1 MKINYTLNSPA
12 VLSCINNTLRGDL
25 MRNIV
30 KHALLAIALIVFVV
44 PNSFAERK
52 FLVVGEEFA
61 PFEFE
66 QGGKVVGID
75 VDIAT
80 HIFKKL
86 GIEVEFKIL
95 PWRRAWSMVEAG
107 EADAV
112 LTTSRKS
119 KREPFV
125 WYPKE
130 DMWVSEFVFF
140 NKVDKKMDAFNGYES
155 AKSNNLKVGVIN
167 GNSYHD
173 SFWQAFPYAD
183 GSIEFKGEDATDMNK
198 QLKVATSLKE
208 NLQKLA
214 GGRIDIFAADKVYG
228 AYTVK
233 LLGLQDQLGYYDA
246 VLYSKGYP
254 MPFVKK
260 STYPDVKSIADKFE
274 AELIEMKNNGE
285 YQKIF
290 DKWLK

>member
-1 MKINYTLNSPA
+1 MSNLIKHTFLALTL
-12 VLSCINNTLRGDL
+12 IL
-25 MRNIV
+25 MTIR
-30 KHALLAIALIVFVV
+30 H
-44 PNSFAERK
+44 SFAERT

-66 QGGKVVGID
+66 QEGKVVGID
-75 VDIAT
+75 IDIAT
-80 HIFKKL
+80 HIFNKL
-86 GIEVEFKIL
+86 GVNAEFKIL

-140 NKVDKKMDAFNGYES
+140 NKTDKKMDGFKGYES
-155 AKSNNLKVGVIN
+155 AKENNLKVGIIN

-173 SFWQAFPYAD
+173 SFWQAFPYND
-183 GSIEFKGEDATDMNK
+183 GSTEFKGEDATGMNK
-198 QLKVATSLKE
+198 QIRVGTSLKE

-214 GGRIDIFAADKVYG
+214 GGRIDIFAADKVFG

-260 STYPDVKSIADKFE
+260 STYPDVKAIADKFE
-274 AELIEMKNNGE
+274 AELAAMKKNGE